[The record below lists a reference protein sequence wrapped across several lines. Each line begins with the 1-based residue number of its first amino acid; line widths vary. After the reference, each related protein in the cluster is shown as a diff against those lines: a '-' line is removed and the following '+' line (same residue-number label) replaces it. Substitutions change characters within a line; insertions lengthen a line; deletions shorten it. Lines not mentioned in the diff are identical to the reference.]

1 MPLVNP
7 FSSLSKPFK
16 KTKGIESEDSYSSSS
31 NDLKIG
37 TPTNFKHNIQV
48 KHDKER
54 GEYIGLPLAWREL
67 LEKNNIK

>member
-1 MPLVNP
+1 MPLPN
-7 FSSLSKPFK
+7 FLK
-16 KTKGIESEDSYSSSS
+16 KVTNTN
-31 NDLKIG
+31 NDLKISS
-37 TPTNFKHNIQV
+37 PTNFTHNIQV